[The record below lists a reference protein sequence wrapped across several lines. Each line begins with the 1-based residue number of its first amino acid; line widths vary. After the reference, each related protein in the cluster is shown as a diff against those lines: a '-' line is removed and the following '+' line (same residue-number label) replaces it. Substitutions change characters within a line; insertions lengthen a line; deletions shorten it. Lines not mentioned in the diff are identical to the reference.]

1 MSAEI
6 RRYVH
11 VVYGLDAVVQRTA
24 DDEWSKPSPCSEWA
38 ALDVVVH
45 NGWALQMFTKMAQGS
60 PAAVLPPADG
70 SGVRA
75 PGDDRYVFA
84 DHVVDTMVRLGGE
97 YAADPLG
104 CWNRDRDALV
114 EALDE
119 PGVGGL
125 VTRTPWGEETDMDS
139 WLGFAFWDPLVHTW
153 DLAEAVGQPT
163 IVDLGLC
170 ALALP
175 AARAHDAKYS
185 LRRPGVAEPPIETST
200 SDPLE
205 ALLLFAGRNLDWR
218 QQHQ

>member
-1 MSAEI
+1 MDSAFFS
-6 RRYVH
+6 
-11 VVYGLDAVVQRTA
+11 DAI
-24 DDEWSKPSPCSEWA
+24 
-38 ALDVVVH
+38 
-45 NGWALQMFTKMAQGS
+45 
-60 PAAVLPPADG
+60 
-70 SGVRA
+70 
-75 PGDDRYVFA
+75 
-84 DHVVDTMVRLGGE
+84 
-97 YAADPLG
+97 
-104 CWNRDRDALV
+104 V

-170 ALALP
+170 ELALP
-175 AARAHDAKYS
+175 AARAHDANYS

>member
-1 MSAEI
+1 
-6 RRYVH
+6 
-11 VVYGLDAVVQRTA
+11 
-24 DDEWSKPSPCSEWA
+24 
-38 ALDVVVH
+38 
-45 NGWALQMFTKMAQGS
+45 
-60 PAAVLPPADG
+60 
-70 SGVRA
+70 
-75 PGDDRYVFA
+75 
-84 DHVVDTMVRLGGE
+84 LGGE
-97 YAADPLG
+97 YAADPIG
-104 CWNRDRDALV
+104 CWNRDRGALV

-163 IVDLGLC
+163 IVDLRLC
-170 ALALP
+170 ELALP

-185 LRRPGVAEPPIETST
+185 LRRPGVTESPIETST

-218 QQHQ
+218 EQHE

>member
-11 VVYGLDAVVQRTA
+11 AVYGLDAVVQRIA
-24 DDEWSKPSPCSEWA
+24 DDEWSKPSPCSEWV

-45 NGWALQMFTKMAQGS
+45 NGWALQMFTKMAHGA

-84 DHVVDTMVRLGGE
+84 DYVVEGLVRLGGE

-104 CWNRDRDALV
+104 YWNRDRDALV

-139 WLGFAFWDPLVHTW
+139 WLGFALWDPLVHTW

-163 IVDLGLC
+163 IVDLRLC
-170 ALALP
+170 ELALR

-200 SDPLE
+200 SDPLD
-205 ALLLFAGRNLDWR
+205 ALLLFGGRNLDWR
-218 QQHQ
+218 R